1 MFLRLYL
8 FPLHSF
14 PLPQFPARLFPVLLW
29 SLQGLWGPGLQSL
42 PPLFPPSFPL
52 MFLPPSLLP
61 AALFF
66 SYVQGR

>member
-8 FPLHSF
+8 FPLYLF
-14 PLPQFPARLFPVLLW
+14 PQPQFPARLW
-29 SLQGLWGPGLQSL
+29 SSPGRWVPGLPSLPLLFPQSL
-42 PPLFPPSFPL
+42 LPSLPL
-52 MFLPPSLLP
+52 MFLPPSFLP

>member
-29 SLQGLWGPGLQSL
+29 SLQGLWGPGPLS
-42 PPLFPPSFPL
+42 PPLFL
-52 MFLPPSLLP
+52 RLFLPPSILP

-66 SYVQGR
+66 SYAQGR